1 MKPVALMIATSVMLA
16 FTPVQAQT
24 YLGNLS
30 ANPHGGFSTAAP
42 GADTRADSVTNP
54 TGRFGSRHG
63 AASANNPYT
72 VDAPKLYDDAGQY
85 RGKLSANA
93 FDAESTANPY
103 GRYGSTFS
111 PDSINN
117 IYGAG
122 NPYRPDSPHN
132 PHGHGM
138 KIVGKE

>member
-1 MKPVALMIATSVMLA
+1 MKPIALMIATSVVLS
-16 FTPVQAQT
+16 FTPAQAQM

-30 ANPHGGFSTAAP
+30 ANTHARFSTTAP
-42 GADTRADSVTNP
+42 GADTHADSVTNL

-63 AASANNPYT
+63 AASANNPYA

-93 FDAESTANPY
+93 FDADSTANPY
-103 GRYGSTFS
+103 GRYGSVFS

-117 IYGAG
+117 TYGAG
-122 NPYRPDSPHN
+122 NPHRPDSPHN
-132 PHGHGM
+132 PHGHGL
-138 KIVGKE
+138 KIFGKE